1 MQEHPQKDLTMVQWS
16 CLQDAL
22 QDRGTA
28 GVSPSV
34 IPEPVLPPGTEIV
47 EEVIDDEKKDE
58 EKKDEEKKDEEKKGD
73 GDEDKEPKP
82 ETIGQSA

>member
-1 MQEHPQKDLTMVQWS
+1 MLAGAAD
-16 CLQDAL
+16 
-22 QDRGTA
+22 GTA
-28 GVSPSV
+28 GVAPSV

-47 EEVIDDEKKDE
+47 EEIVDDD

-82 ETIGQSA
+82 EPEAKGPEK

>member
-1 MQEHPQKDLTMVQWS
+1 MVM
-16 CLQDAL
+16 LAGAAD
-22 QDRGTA
+22 GTA

-58 EKKDEEKKDEEKKGD
+58 EKKDEEKKGD

-82 ETIGQSA
+82 EP

>member
-1 MQEHPQKDLTMVQWS
+1 MVM
-16 CLQDAL
+16 LAGAAD
-22 QDRGTA
+22 GTA
-28 GVSPSV
+28 GASPSV

-47 EEVIDDEKKDE
+47 EEVVDDD

-82 ETIGQSA
+82 EP